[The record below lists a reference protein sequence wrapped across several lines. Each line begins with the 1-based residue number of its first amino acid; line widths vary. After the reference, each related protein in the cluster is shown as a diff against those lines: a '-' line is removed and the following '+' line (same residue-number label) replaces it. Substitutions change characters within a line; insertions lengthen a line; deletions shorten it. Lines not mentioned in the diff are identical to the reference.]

1 MNRKLLSLSVLS
13 LVIFGLASCSGLP
26 PAKTGG
32 SGGSGGGSGGGG
44 GNTTRPLTVT
54 LIAGGEFDQVSFTVL
69 ALSAQ
74 ISSLALTPTTGS
86 AIALPL
92 PVTPY
97 PVDFNRLTT
106 DTAVL
111 SVAAIPANTSFSSM
125 TMGIQNISVTIANGP
140 AAIGTCAA
148 NAVCEFTPAPSTAT
162 VTATL
167 FPGNLTAGTDGNT
180 NMYLTVSEQTDVIG
194 NGSGLTVSFAGVNLG
209 DVGSFSLPR
218 KGSLTGGVDLVQ
230 DFTGVVSAVSSSSV
244 TVINGFGVP
253 LTAGL
258 SGTILDVPQT
268 SLCPTQTLAACVT
281 KGAVV
286 SVDASVASGGALTA
300 TEIDLLDTTLVDSV
314 EGTVISPVPGSFS
327 LVVTDKQSISGNAAL
342 TAANIGDI
350 FALTLD
356 PAATYMVD
364 TKNLTTA
371 TSPIV
376 PVNLFQSSA
385 DILRGQTLRLHVT
398 TASGTQAAGNQA
410 LTANAV
416 QLRFTRL
423 TLNASPSSSSVLS
436 VNQFNQVYQLT
447 NPVQVQTYTGVTSY
461 DNGITDNTGI
471 GGIGT
476 SNLVSIRALLL
487 KSAIPFYATMVR
499 DQ

>member
-1 MNRKLLSLSVLS
+1 MNRKQRALSIVS
-13 LVIFGLASCSGLP
+13 LVVFCLASCSGLP

-32 SGGSGGGSGGGG
+32 NGGNGGGG
-44 GNTTRPLTVT
+44 GGGGSTTRPLTIT
-54 LIAGGEFDQVSFTVL
+54 LIAGPEFDQVSFTVL

-106 DTAVL
+106 DTVVL
-111 SVAAIPANTSFSSM
+111 SVAAIPTNTSFSKL
-125 TMGIQNISVTIANGP
+125 TMGIQNISITIANGP

-148 NAVCEFTPAPSTAT
+148 NTVCEFTPAPSTAT
-162 VTATL
+162 ITSTL

-180 NMYLTVSEQTDVIG
+180 NIYLMVNEQTDVVG
-194 NGSGLTVSFAGVNLG
+194 KGSGLTVDFSGVNLA
-209 DVGSFSLPR
+209 DISSFSLPR
-218 KGSLTGGVDLVQ
+218 KGSVIAGVDQVQ
-230 DFTGVVSAVSSSSV
+230 DFTGVVTAVSASSV
-244 TVINGFGVP
+244 TVVNGFGVP

-258 SGTILDVPQT
+258 SGTVLDVPQT
-268 SLCPTQTLAACVT
+268 ALCPTQTLAACVT

-286 SVDASVASGGALTA
+286 SVDASVASGGVLTA
-300 TEIDLLDTTLVDSV
+300 TEIDLLDTTVVDSV

-327 LVVTDKQSISGNAAL
+327 LVVTDKQIISGNATL

-356 PAATYMVD
+356 PAATYKVD
-364 TKNLTTA
+364 TKNLTNA

-385 DILRGQTLRLHVT
+385 DILKGQTLRLHVT
-398 TASGTQAAGNQA
+398 AASGTQAGANQA

-423 TLNASPSSSSVLS
+423 TMNASPSSNSILN

-447 NPVQVQTYTGVTSY
+447 NPVQVQTYAGVTSY

-487 KSAIPFYATMVR
+487 KSATPFYATMVR